1 MTSLL
6 PKLAFVTTG
15 LALGMAVV
23 QPAPLK
29 AAVVNYTFDIL
40 IDSGPLQP
48 NSYSGSFAYDT
59 NTFNLTS
66 FSFNFEG
73 TTYDASDDPDA
84 TVFIDNGVFLG
95 LEYAIDTQPAFSFV
109 PGFSDISEAF
119 FAYDLVPGTGQ
130 GGSGSLT
137 FTRVVKPETSAV
149 PGPLPL
155 LGAAACFGYS
165 RRLRQR
171 VKVSSKAL
179 NSSPRSGN

>member
-1 MTSLL
+1 MARTL
-6 PKLAFVTTG
+6 PGIVVTTAG
-15 LALGMAVV
+15 LALGVALA
-23 QPAPLK
+23 QPAP
-29 AAVVNYTFDIL
+29 AQASVVAFTFDIL

-73 TTYDASDDPDA
+73 TQYDASDDPNA

-95 LEYAIDTQPAFSFV
+95 LDYNIDTQPAFSFV
-109 PGFSDISEAF
+109 PGFFAVDEAF
-119 FAYDLVPGTGQ
+119 FSYDLVPGTGQ
-130 GGSGSLT
+130 GGIGSLT

-155 LGAAACFGYS
+155 LGAAAFFGYS

-171 VKVSSKAL
+171 MKVSSNTL
-179 NSSPRSGN
+179 DSSL

>member
-1 MTSLL
+1 MARTL
-6 PKLAFVTTG
+6 PAIVVTTTG
-15 LALGMAVV
+15 LALGMALA
-23 QPAPLK
+23 QPAPLQ
-29 AAVVNYTFDIL
+29 AAQVAYTFDIL

-66 FSFNFEG
+66 FSFSFEG
-73 TTYDASDDPDA
+73 TQYDASDDSEA
-84 TVFIDNGVFLG
+84 KAIFDNGVFLG
-95 LEYAIDTQPAFSFV
+95 LEYNIDTQPVFSFV
-109 PGFSDISEAF
+109 PGFSEISEAF
-119 FAYDLVPGTGQ
+119 FSYDLVPGTGL
-130 GGSGSLT
+130 GGTGSLT

-171 VKVSSKAL
+171 LKISAVPDSLA
-179 NSSPRSGN
+179 SPDD

>member
-1 MTSLL
+1 MTSSIPRLVLL
-6 PKLAFVTTG
+6 TTG
-15 LALGMAVV
+15 LALGVGLA

-29 AAVVNYTFDIL
+29 AAVVAYTFDIL

-73 TTYDASDDPDA
+73 TQYDETDDPDA
-84 TVFIDNGVFLG
+84 SAVFDNGVFLG
-95 LEYAIDTQPAFSFV
+95 LEYSVGSFPQFSFV
-109 PGFSDISEAF
+109 PGFFDASDASF
-119 FAYDLVPGTGQ
+119 TYDLDAAAAR
-130 GGSGSLT
+130 GGAGFLT
-137 FTRVVKPETSAV
+137 YTRIGRPDVSAV

-171 VKVSSKAL
+171 MKISIAPGSSQ
-179 NSSPRSGN
+179 SPVD